1 MKEMKPKRL
10 AIALFAC
17 LGLVTGCSLITGSD
31 DDKLCTSPPNMKIET
46 GDDVRFRW
54 GSCRA
59 DGLSVVGNTFEAVWL
74 IEGEVR
80 SPVDYGVAKKKT
92 VVGAGPE
99 QLVPGAT
106 YRLIMSIDLENDLTE
121 VYQWTF
127 TR

>member
-1 MKEMKPKRL
+1 MKPIGL
-10 AIALFAC
+10 TIAMVTC
-17 LGLVTGCSLITGSD
+17 LGLVAGCSLITGSD
-31 DDKLCTSPPNMKIET
+31 DDKLCSSPPNMKIET
-46 GDDVRFRW
+46 EDEVRFRW

-59 DGLSVVGNTFEAVWL
+59 DALAVVGNTFEAVWL

-106 YRLIMSIDLENDLTE
+106 YQLIMSIDLDDDLTE
-121 VYQWTF
+121 VYKWTF